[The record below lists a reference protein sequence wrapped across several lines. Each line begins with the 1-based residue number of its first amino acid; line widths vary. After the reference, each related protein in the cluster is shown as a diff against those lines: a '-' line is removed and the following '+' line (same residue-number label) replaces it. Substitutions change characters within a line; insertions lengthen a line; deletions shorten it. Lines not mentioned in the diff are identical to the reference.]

1 MLSPRDQIVESI
13 EVGHKTDSNP
23 RNGTPDNDLVPHV
36 IPSLS
41 AKDRADAAGIG
52 GQTAAPLHATRRTQ
66 LCLEFTRVDVVSLH
80 HGFNGG
86 IRQDLLQARFAIV
99 RAKVARGPGAAKRW
113 SLGVSLASRRV
124 FGEPTHR
131 HNAPS

>member
-23 RNGTPDNDLVPHV
+23 RNGTPGNDLVPHV

-80 HGFNGG
+80 PGFNGG
-86 IRQDLLQARFAIV
+86 IRPDLLQAPFAIM
-99 RAKVARGPGAAKRW
+99 RPQVAPGTRGPRGN
-113 SLGVSLASRRV
+113 G
-124 FGEPTHR
+124 P
-131 HNAPS
+131 

>member
-52 GQTAAPLHATRRTQ
+52 GQTAAPLLATRRTQ
-66 LCLEFTRVDVVSLH
+66 LCLEFTRVDVVIPH

-86 IRQDLLQARFAIV
+86 IRRQDLLQAWFATV
-99 RAKVARGPGAAKRW
+99 RAHVARGPRSPRSDSPTSRW
-113 SLGVSLASRRV
+113 RLAVSSAS
-124 FGEPTHR
+124 PTHG
-131 HNAPS
+131 

>member
-66 LCLEFTRVDVVSLH
+66 LCLEFTRVDVVSL
-80 HGFNGG
+80 
-86 IRQDLLQARFAIV
+86 ITVLMVESARISS
-99 RAKVARGPGAAKRW
+99 KRG
-113 SLGVSLASRRV
+113 SR
-124 FGEPTHR
+124 
-131 HNAPS
+131 

>member
-41 AKDRADAAGIG
+41 ANAAGIG
-52 GQTAAPLHATRRTQ
+52 GQTAAPLHAKRRTQ

-99 RAKVARGPGAAKRW
+99 CAQVARGPGAREAMVPRRFA
-113 SLGVSLASRRV
+113 GVSPCLRRAH
-124 FGEPTHR
+124 TW
-131 HNAPS
+131 A

>member
-52 GQTAAPLHATRRTQ
+52 GQTAAPLHATRRTPLLPQ
-66 LCLEFTRVDVVSLH
+66 FTPGDVVSLH

-86 IRQDLLQARFAIV
+86 IRQDLLQARFRDSV
-99 RAKVARGPGAAKRW
+99 RSGRARTGSPPSDGP
-113 SLGVSLASRRV
+113 
-124 FGEPTHR
+124 
-131 HNAPS
+131 